1 MAKEFF
7 DNLGKTISKV
17 AGEAVNK
24 TEDFFAVTKIKGKI
38 AEEKRMI
45 EKICSKIGHEVYKEY
60 KAGSVFSEALADLC
74 AGIEKHEDEIF
85 AQQKNLELFKEK
97 AAEKKKN
104 PAADEASFEEEEVVV
119 DDIFEDEAEE
129 VVVLEEDTEE

>member
-17 AGEAVNK
+17 AGDAVTM

-45 EKICSKIGHEVYKEY
+45 EKICAKIGHEVYKEY
-60 KAGSVFSEALADLC
+60 KSGTAFSETLAELC
-74 AGIEKHEDEIF
+74 ASIEKHEDEIF
-85 AQQKNLELFKEK
+85 AQQQNLELYKEK
-97 AAEKKKN
+97 KAETT
-104 PAADEASFEEEEVVV
+104 EETAEVVS
-119 DDIFEDEAEE
+119 ESAEE
-129 VVVLEEDTEE
+129 